1 MTVGGPRQPR
11 TWPGAAL
18 GAVLLGLLL
27 PAAVPAA
34 SRDITFDDLKF
45 ALQKGGAFQRT
56 LLTPKIER
64 LDTQRVRIRGY
75 ILPSFQQDGITQFV
89 LVRDNQQ
96 CCFGPGAALY
106 DCILVELATGKTT
119 SFSVRPVAVEGV
131 FRIKPYLGPDNKPLA
146 VYQLE
151 AFEVR

>member
-1 MTVGGPRQPR
+1 MTAGGPRQPR
-11 TWPGAAL
+11 TWVGAAL
-18 GAVLLGLLL
+18 GTVLLGLLL

-45 ALQKGGAFQRT
+45 ALKKGAAFQRT

-106 DCILVELATGKTT
+106 DCILVEMAAGKTT

-146 VYQLE
+146 VYQLA